1 MLRVSITWH
10 NNIDKKHIITIINK
24 RQNYVNHN
32 KNTSTIMAPK
42 RQLRIHPSKKSG
54 NLRQPVW
61 RPNQPQ
67 NALKKC
73 SLIGTMSVSFCR
85 LRKGIIR
92 PNRTSYAKVRPKQR
106 STPQNRSQQRK
117 VSVSC
122 SPVDQTITY
131 KIIQT
136 NLHDLQQSHDKP
148 RGIQT

>member
-1 MLRVSITWH
+1 
-10 NNIDKKHIITIINK
+10 
-24 RQNYVNHN
+24 
-32 KNTSTIMAPK
+32 MAPK

-92 PNRTSYAKVRPKQR
+92 PNRTLYAKVTAKTAKHPRKQ
-106 STPQNRSQQRK
+106 
-117 VSVSC
+117 
-122 SPVDQTITY
+122 IAAAE
-131 KIIQT
+131 
-136 NLHDLQQSHDKP
+136 NLCFLQP
-148 RGIQT
+148 R